1 MDKWDYIKLISN
13 KDSRYGHLLLEL
25 MDRNNKN
32 NLLEITELEAK
43 DFYEEL
49 QRNGFERYERNSVLG
64 N

>member
-49 QRNGFERYERNSVLG
+49 QRNGFERYERNSILG
-64 N
+64 I

>member
-32 NLLEITELEAK
+32 NLLEITGLEAK

-64 N
+64 I

>member
-1 MDKWDYIKLISN
+1 MDKWDYIKEIS
-13 KDSRYGHLLLEL
+13 KRDSKYGYLLSEL

-49 QRNGFERYERNSVLG
+49 CREGFKRNFFLG
-64 N
+64 V

>member
-49 QRNGFERYERNSVLG
+49 QRDGFKRDSILG
-64 N
+64 V

>member
-13 KDSRYGHLLLEL
+13 KDSRYGYLLLEL

-49 QRNGFERYERNSVLG
+49 QRNGFERYERNSILG
-64 N
+64 I

>member
-64 N
+64 I